1 MILAQ
6 TVKTVLAKSMLRMNV
21 LATFLTNAS
30 LLLSIAEK
38 GGESAVLLR
47 EEDKGQGR
55 CKEVII
61 VNGTAVHYDDIC

>member
-30 LLLSIAEK
+30 LLSIVEK

-47 EEDKGQGR
+47 EEDKGKGR

-61 VNGTAVHYDDIC
+61 VNGTAVHFDDIC